1 MAQLLW
7 QQRQD
12 IGPAPRTYA
21 GTAYESSATR
31 TLLFGGWTDT
41 GGPFFADT
49 WAWDGEEWVQL
60 ADTGPSAR
68 VTNMAYDSA
77 RNVVVL
83 FGGLGD
89 AGDSF
94 DTWEWDGEG
103 WTQIE
108 DIGPQSPWFTS
119 GVTYDAARQ
128 QTVLETGAVG
138 TFTGKGTW
146 AWDGTAWTQLADTGP
161 SARQVFS
168 LAFDGARQRVVLF
181 GGRDNTDFLLRQ
193 DTWEWDGALWKQVE
207 NAGPSL
213 RNGAAMVGTS
223 DDVLLFGGSDGNA
236 VLGDTWAWD
245 GQHWRQ
251 RQNMGPPPRHTPAM
265 AWDAAR
271 DRAVLFGGVSPN
283 PGGSL
288 MVGDTWEAFEEP

>member
-1 MAQLLW
+1 MARLLW

-41 GGPFFADT
+41 DGPFFADT

-68 VTNMAYDSA
+68 VANMAYDST

-83 FGGLGD
+83 FGGTGD
-89 AGDSF
+89 TGDSF

-108 DIGPQSPWFTS
+108 NSGPQAPWFS
-119 GVTYDAARQ
+119 SNLTYDAARQ
-128 QTVLETGAVG
+128 VTVLESGSASSFG
-138 TFTGKGTW
+138 GKGTW
-146 AWDGTAWTQLADTGP
+146 AWDGNAWTQLADTGP
-161 SARQVFS
+161 PTRTVFA
-168 LAFDGARQRVVLF
+168 LAYDTPRERVVLF
-181 GGRDNTDFLLRQ
+181 GGRDTTTFQLEQ
-193 DTWEWDGALWKQVE
+193 DTWEWDGVVWKQVE
-207 NAGPSL
+207 DVGPSQ
-213 RNGAAMVGTS
+213 RQGAGMVGT
-223 DDVLLFGGSDGNA
+223 DDGLLLFGGTDGGD
-236 VLGDTWAWD
+236 LFGDTWAWD
-245 GQHWRQ
+245 GEHWRQ
-251 RQNMGPPPRHTPAM
+251 RQDMGPSPRHTPAM
-265 AWDAAR
+265 AWDTAR

-283 PGGSL
+283 PTGSL
-288 MVGDTWEAFEEP
+288 MVGDTWEAFETS